1 MWDCLQ
7 MFFMQKPNT
16 PKQISL
22 ALAQIHCNPA
32 HFAELIGE
40 NNEWIFN
47 SSAAK
52 QANKWFGHF
61 QSTIH
66 SMQDACLKVGIIS
79 PHPNF
84 ADTAQIKCF
93 F

>member
-1 MWDCLQ
+1 